1 MKISLERLSEIAA
14 EEFAGADMELDNS
27 IREDFS
33 QWAHNA
39 AEHEFESEDEVRR
52 RLREKLREKEK

>member
-39 AEHEFESEDEVRR
+39 AEHEFESEDAVRR
-52 RLREKLREKEK
+52 RLREKAQEKKK

>member
-39 AEHEFESEDEVRR
+39 AEHEFDSEDEVRH

>member
-39 AEHEFESEDEVRR
+39 AEHDFESEDEVRR
-52 RLREKLREKEK
+52 RLREKAQEKKK

>member
-1 MKISLERLSEIAA
+1 MKISLERLSAIAA

-52 RLREKLREKEK
+52 RLREKVQEKKK

>member
-14 EEFAGADMELDNS
+14 EEFAGAEMELDNS

-39 AEHEFESEDEVRR
+39 AEHDFESEDEVRR
-52 RLREKLREKEK
+52 RLREKAQEKKK

>member
-39 AEHEFESEDEVRR
+39 AEYEFESEDEVRR
-52 RLREKLREKEK
+52 RLREKVQEKKK

>member
-14 EEFAGADMELDNS
+14 EEFAGADMELANS

-52 RLREKLREKEK
+52 RLREKVQEKKK

>member
-39 AEHEFESEDEVRR
+39 AEHEFESEDEVHR
-52 RLREKLREKEK
+52 RLREKVQEKKK

>member
-39 AEHEFESEDEVRR
+39 AEHEFESEDEVCR
-52 RLREKLREKEK
+52 RLREKVQEKKK

>member
-52 RLREKLREKEK
+52 RLREKAQEKKK

>member
-39 AEHEFESEDEVRR
+39 AEHEFESEDEVRC
-52 RLREKLREKEK
+52 RLREKVQEKKK

>member
-52 RLREKLREKEK
+52 LREKVQEKKK

>member
-39 AEHEFESEDEVRR
+39 AEHEFDSEDEVR

>member
-52 RLREKLREKEK
+52 RIREKAQEKKK

>member
-39 AEHEFESEDEVRR
+39 AEHDFESEDAVRR
-52 RLREKLREKEK
+52 RLREKAQEKKK

>member
-39 AEHEFESEDEVRR
+39 AEHEFESEDEIRR
-52 RLREKLREKEK
+52 RLREKAREKEK

>member
-14 EEFAGADMELDNS
+14 EEFA
-27 IREDFS
+27 
-33 QWAHNA
+33 
-39 AEHEFESEDEVRR
+39 SEDEVRR